1 MIQKLESIIDERK
14 TLMNEGS
21 YISSLFKKGV
31 KEIAKK
37 VNEEAGETAIAA
49 VTNDGRLIEEAAD
62 LVFHLMVLL
71 RSQDKKMEDVTDK
84 LFERS
89 TNQ

>member
-1 MIQKLESIIDERK
+1 LTKERIS
-14 TLMNEGS
+14 MSEGS

>member
-1 MIQKLESIIDERK
+1 
-14 TLMNEGS
+14 
-21 YISSLFKKGV
+21 
-31 KEIAKK
+31 
-37 VNEEAGETAIAA
+37 
-49 VTNDGRLIEEAAD
+49 
-62 LVFHLMVLL
+62 MVLL